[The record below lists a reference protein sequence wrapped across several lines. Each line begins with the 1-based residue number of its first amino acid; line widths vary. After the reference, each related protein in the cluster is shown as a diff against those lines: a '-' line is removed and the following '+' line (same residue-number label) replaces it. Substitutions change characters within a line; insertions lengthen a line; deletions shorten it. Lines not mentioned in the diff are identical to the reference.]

1 MTKQAQVKNNYIII
15 CSSRKAQMKKKH
27 IIAVDIMTRPLV
39 SQIDGMV
46 SCLFTNN
53 LPPSPTFVFSSRPD
67 WGQNQ
72 HIS

>member
-1 MTKQAQVKNNYIII
+1 MTKQAQVKNKYIII

-27 IIAVDIMTRPLV
+27 IIAVGMTRPLV

-53 LPPSPTFVFSSRPD
+53 LPPF
-67 WGQNQ
+67 QLC
-72 HIS
+72 I